1 MMCLFFRV
9 DKTVMKKFNMKLWPL
24 VLFLAIGP
32 TGASA
37 QSELDKLVESS
48 SVPKLVAKAEINV
61 REMEVMLKKSFGL
74 LEKSIAGSRAAEVTA
89 RNEAIT
95 AMKAMVKI
103 AENGFLVLQQR
114 AVEGDRESV
123 KREFVKIALAKSKV
137 TELFAQV
144 RSAGQIVNLEVSDVK
159 RSVIYM
165 GALPV
170 DLTIPE
176 QFTEIDVIP
185 EPPVSASPY
194 F

>member
-1 MMCLFFRV
+1 MNKFYPRV
-9 DKTVMKKFNMKLWPL
+9 AII
-24 VLFLAIGP
+24 VLFLAIGLP
-32 TGASA
+32 GASA
-37 QSELDKLVESS
+37 QSDLDKMVESS
-48 SVPKLVAKAEINV
+48 SVPKLVAKAETNV
-61 REMEVMLKKSFGL
+61 REMEAMLKKSFGL
-74 LEKSIAGSRAAEVTA
+74 LEKSIASSRAAEVTA

-103 AENGFLVLQQR
+103 AENGYLVLQQR
-114 AVEGDRESV
+114 AVEGDREAV
-123 KREFVKIALAKSKV
+123 KREFVKIALARSKV

-144 RSAGQIVNLEVSDVK
+144 RSAGQIVNLEVTDVK
-159 RSVIYM
+159 RSVLYM

-176 QFTEIDVIP
+176 QFTEVDVIP